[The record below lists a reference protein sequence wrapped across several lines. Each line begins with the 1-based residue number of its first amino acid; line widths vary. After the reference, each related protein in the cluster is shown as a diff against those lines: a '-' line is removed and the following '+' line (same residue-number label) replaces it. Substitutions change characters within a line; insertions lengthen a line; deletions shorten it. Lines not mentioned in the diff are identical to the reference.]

1 MALDVKFRQL
11 LQNELEKTLSRIIQD
26 KNSKLS
32 NIWKCKN
39 EDDFLYGWHL
49 GKADDF
55 CLNQYFIHYHKTPTK
70 EDLDEIQGM
79 LFLHA
84 NDFRRK
90 LYE

>member
-1 MALDVKFRQL
+1 MALDIKFRQR
-11 LQNELEKTLSRIIQD
+11 LQNELGKTLSIITKN
-26 KNSKLS
+26 KNSKS
-32 NIWKCKN
+32 SKIWKCKN
-39 EDDFLYGWHL
+39 DDDFLYGWHL
-49 GKADDF
+49 GKVDGF